1 MSTLASVFIG
11 VPQSR
16 YAALAVLLAMVAVA
30 LSVVFG
36 KDPIPMS
43 QKFWLVIMVFLVS
56 LPSLA
61 MSLFQ
66 LTCLVTGAG
75 FKNQRWWCS
84 GYAWILSALVIF
96 YCALLIIAAIMSATN
111 AGKEGFSAAPKKK
124 LEEGFSTVPKKKLQ
138 EGFEEMMKKKE
149 GFEEI
154 KKEDFEEM
162 MKKIDEKK
170 SEEKK
175 EGFFAKKKTA

>member
-1 MSTLASVFIG
+1 MIYTSKLYIPIISDTIMSTLASIFIG

-16 YAALAVLLAMVAVA
+16 YAALAVLLAMV
-30 LSVVFG
+30 VVSLAILFG
-36 KDPIPMS
+36 KEPIPMS

-84 GYAWILSALVIF
+84 AYAWLLSALVIF
-96 YCALLIIAAIMSATN
+96 YCVLLIASAIMSVT
-111 AGKEGFSAAPKKK
+111 AGKEGFFADSAKPSKPKA
-124 LEEGFSTVPKKKLQ
+124 EEKAEAKPEEKAEEKALPKPVPKK
-138 EGFEEMMKKKE
+138 
-149 GFEEI
+149 
-154 KKEDFEEM
+154 
-162 MKKIDEKK
+162 
-170 SEEKK
+170 
-175 EGFFAKKKTA
+175 